1 MPSLSGVKACLS
13 VRIFNAIDLHQTK
26 RARVKFLQVLLLI
39 FCLAGVACTQS
50 RRGLFVMRWVEKP
63 VYTEDMK
70 DVPEE
75 KRLHF
80 DKVGGYTEEDEGF
93 SDVMQELRE
102 GDVIAYRMTPKES
115 GGDILKGRVNSVGYS
130 VLDYGHLAILT
141 YVDGN
146 ETLKLLSSQAFK
158 GPNTKEDVHT
168 LKDHSFDVYRLNR
181 WDKVDL
187 DRFHDFVQKS
197 QEKAGNWIG
206 YDFSGMFGVWNS
218 NLRPSEAKAIGH
230 DYICSTIVAAA
241 LYYAGADMKVSGR
254 AGWLDLVSPRQVVM
268 SHGYLRE
275 LKTKEQ
281 EK

>member
-1 MPSLSGVKACLS
+1 MK
-13 VRIFNAIDLHQTK
+13 
-26 RARVKFLQVLLLI
+26 RVKKTFRINFQVLLLLI
-39 FCLAGVACTQS
+39 FLAVVGCSQS
-50 RRGLFVMRWVEKP
+50 RRGFFVMRWVEKP
-63 VYTEDMK
+63 VYTEPMQG
-70 DVPEE
+70 VPEE

-80 DKVGGYTEEDEGF
+80 DKVGGYAEGDEGF
-93 SDVMQELRE
+93 SDVMKELRE
-102 GDVIAYRMTPKES
+102 GDVIAYRMTTKES
-115 GGDILKGRVNSVGYS
+115 RGDVLRGRLNSVGYRI
-130 VLDYGHLAILT
+130 LDYGHLAILT

-187 DRFHDFVQKS
+187 DRFHQFVEKS

-218 NLRPSEAKAIGH
+218 NLRPKEAKAIGH
-230 DYICSTIVAAA
+230 DYICSTIIAAA
-241 LYYAGADMKVSGR
+241 LYYAGADMKVSSR
-254 AGWLDLVSPRQVVM
+254 AGWLDLVSPRQVVT

-275 LKTKEQ
+275 IKIVEP
-281 EK
+281 E

>member
-1 MPSLSGVKACLS
+1 MKPLS
-13 VRIFNAIDLHQTK
+13 F
-26 RARVKFLQVLLLI
+26 FLLVL
-39 FCLAGVACTQS
+39 CLAGFACTHS

-63 VYTEDMK
+63 MYTEDMQ
-70 DVPEE
+70 DVPEK

-80 DKVGGYTEEDEGF
+80 DEVDGYSEGEEGF
-93 SDVMQELRE
+93 SEVMQGLRE
-102 GDVIAYRMTPKES
+102 GDVIAYRMTTKES
-115 GGDILKGRVNSVGYS
+115 RGDVLKGRLNSAGYRL
-130 VLDYGHLAILT
+130 LDYGHLAILT
-141 YVDGN
+141 QIDGN

-158 GPNTKEDVHT
+158 GPNTKEDVHS
-168 LKDHSFDVYRLNR
+168 LKDHSFDVFRLNR

-187 DRFHDFVQKS
+187 GRFHDFVQKS

-218 NLRPSEAKAIGH
+218 NLRPNDAKAIGH

-254 AGWLDLVSPRQVVM
+254 AGWLDLVSPRQVVT

-275 LKTKEQ
+275 LKTTGQ

>member
-1 MPSLSGVKACLS
+1 VKSLLF
-13 VRIFNAIDLHQTK
+13 IL
-26 RARVKFLQVLLLI
+26 LVL
-39 FCLAGVACTQS
+39 CLAGFACTQS
-50 RRGLFVMRWVEKP
+50 GRGLFVMRWVEKP
-63 VYTEDMK
+63 MYTEDMQ
-70 DVPEE
+70 DVPEK

-80 DKVGGYTEEDEGF
+80 DKVDGYSEGEEGF
-93 SDVMQELRE
+93 AEVMQGLRE
-102 GDVIAYRMTPKES
+102 GDVIAYRMTTKES
-115 GGDILKGRVNSVGYS
+115 RGDVLKGRLNSVGYR

-158 GPNTKEDVHT
+158 GPNTKEDVYT
-168 LKDHSFDVYRLNR
+168 LKDHSFDVFRLNR

-218 NLRPSEAKAIGH
+218 NLRPNDAKAIGH

-241 LYYAGADMKVSGR
+241 LYYAGADMKVSGC
-254 AGWLDLVSPRQVVM
+254 AGWLDLVSPRQVVT

-275 LKTKEQ
+275 LKTTGQ

>member
-1 MPSLSGVKACLS
+1 MLVH
-13 VRIFNAIDLHQTK
+13 IFNTIDLHQTK
-26 RARVKFLQVLLLI
+26 RVRVKYLQVLLLI
-39 FCLAGVACTQS
+39 FCLAGAACTQS

-63 VYTEDMK
+63 VYAEDMQ

-80 DKVGGYTEEDEGF
+80 DKVGGYAEEDEGF
-93 SDVMQELRE
+93 ADVMQELRE
-102 GDVIAYRMTPKES
+102 GDVIAYRMATKES
-115 GGDILKGRVNSVGYS
+115 RGDLVKGRLNSVGYR

-146 ETLKLLSSQAFK
+146 ETMKLLSSQAFK
-158 GPNTKEDVHT
+158 GPNTKEDIHT

-197 QEKAGNWIG
+197 QKKAGNWIG

-218 NLRPSEAKAIGH
+218 NLRPNDAKAIGH

-241 LYYAGADMKVSGR
+241 LYYAGADMKVSAR
-254 AGWLDLVSPRQVVM
+254 AGWLDLVSPRQVVT
-268 SHGYLRE
+268 SHGHLYDV
-275 LKTKEQ
+275 KTAVQK
-281 EK
+281 K

>member
-1 MPSLSGVKACLS
+1 MCFQPAKKTKVKSSL
-13 VRIFNAIDLHQTK
+13 F
-26 RARVKFLQVLLLI
+26 LLLLL
-39 FCLAGVACTQS
+39 CLAGAACTQS
-50 RRGLFVMRWVEKP
+50 DRGLFVMRWVEKP
-63 VYTEDMK
+63 MYSEDMQ

-93 SDVMQELRE
+93 ADVMQGLRE
-102 GDVIAYRMTPKES
+102 GDVIAYRMTTKES
-115 GGDILKGRVNSVGYS
+115 SGDVLKGRLNSVGYR

-141 YVDGN
+141 QVDGN
-146 ETLKLLSSQAFK
+146 ETLKLLSSQSFK

-181 WDKVDL
+181 WDQVDL
-187 DRFHDFVQKS
+187 NRFHDFVQKS

-218 NLRPSEAKAIGH
+218 NLRPNDAKAIGH

-254 AGWLDLVSPRQVVM
+254 AGWLDLVSPRQVVT

>member
-1 MPSLSGVKACLS
+1 M
-13 VRIFNAIDLHQTK
+13 
-26 RARVKFLQVLLLI
+26 KFSQVLLLI
-39 FCLAGVACTQS
+39 ICLTGVACTQS

-63 VYTEDMK
+63 VYTEAMQ

-146 ETLKLLSSQAFK
+146 ETMKLLSSQAFK

-197 QEKAGNWIG
+197 QKKAGNWIG

-218 NLRPSEAKAIGH
+218 NLRPKEAKAIGH

-254 AGWLDLVSPRQVVM
+254 AGWLDLVSPRQVVT

-275 LKTKEQ
+275 LKTTEP